1 MVNICGWT
9 PEPIPTFTL
18 PRNIVTKYFI
28 TMMSNSFRTFNDISA
43 QPATRPVRL
52 RLACDACTTAK
63 VRCSRTHPCERCED
77 NGQEKECYYS
87 ISRRHGKRA
96 RHRKTGSEMLRSSN
110 TPSFSTSDFASA
122 QYGTDFAWEDYSD
135 TPGSSATKIDGEF
148 EMLDSWAS
156 HSMDVT
162 VDFDDINSMSWAD
175 PWKSL
180 GLWSDTS
187 PSQSSGMV
195 SPDLSLSP
203 EQITSI
209 KRTSLGPS
217 NILGN
222 NMQGPKHSHNC
233 EATALRLLRS
243 LHCHSN
249 TDQSA
254 NLCRQPHNTSNGM
267 IMANQSCSM
276 PSIDTVLSVNKTALG
291 NLIPIL
297 KCPCARNPHIA
308 MLHSA
313 ILSKV
318 IFWYRVAVTAR
329 YHSDGVEL
337 RPMKIQ
343 LGMLDL
349 DDEDQATL
357 QRALLLSELRKAEK
371 ILETFD
377 SFSVR
382 EDGIPSWHASA
393 LRNMR
398 EELQVI
404 IQKIKRGQRDLA

>member
-1 MVNICGWT
+1 
-9 PEPIPTFTL
+9 
-18 PRNIVTKYFI
+18 
-28 TMMSNSFRTFNDISA
+28 MMSNSFRTFNDISA

-87 ISRRHGKRA
+87 VSRRHGKRA
-96 RHRKTGSEMLRSSN
+96 RHRKTESEMLRSSN

-162 VDFDDINSMSWAD
+162 VDFDDIN
-175 PWKSL
+175 
-180 GLWSDTS
+180 
-187 PSQSSGMV
+187 
-195 SPDLSLSP
+195 
-203 EQITSI
+203 I
-209 KRTSLGPS
+209 
-217 NILGN
+217 
-222 NMQGPKHSHNC
+222 
-233 EATALRLLRS
+233 
-243 LHCHSN
+243 
-249 TDQSA
+249 
-254 NLCRQPHNTSNGM
+254 
-267 IMANQSCSM
+267 
-276 PSIDTVLSVNKTALG
+276 NKTALG
-291 NLIPIL
+291 NLIPLL

-337 RPMKIQ
+337 QPMKIQ